1 MHPNQKRVIN
11 ELKKVINES
20 NISDDIKV
28 FPLKDRTDVWRVLI
42 KGFEDSLHK
51 DFWFYLVI
59 EFSSEYRQHCYLF
72 RFHPNITDKGR
83 VCIDTLDKWYRS
95 DKSVLELSGEIR
107 YLLRWFEKQQGK
119 IGTIQRSLSIFM
131 EYLHENGILHRN
143 LNPENIVAWSISL
156 SKNGRD

>member
-83 VCIDTLDKWYRS
+83 VCIDTLDK
-95 DKSVLELSGEIR
+95 
-107 YLLRWFEKQQGK
+107 
-119 IGTIQRSLSIFM
+119 
-131 EYLHENGILHRN
+131 
-143 LNPENIVAWSISL
+143 
-156 SKNGRD
+156 